1 MQHNAA
7 VDFFARATPDDT
19 EQILRE
25 LLRTEEHTVI
35 SILADLSQRR
45 AEMLIRPLA
54 KDFPW
59 LSDLP
64 RAVAAMAS
72 QATTLGLDD
81 SQEPI
86 QLKQIVTETGW
97 AHAYVRSIESGVM
110 YWRDGAV
117 CTVAGQIAKYH
128 ILMGGPDGILGFPS
142 VKTPVAVQSK
152 FKTMGMIQ
160 DFEDATVYSS
170 NLGTHTVIDEFFEI
184 YQSTGQV
191 SGWLGFPTSESEA
204 YDDARIQR
212 FEGGAI
218 LSSVHGTFPVRK
230 EITELTAGWIP
241 VSQEIDSGKSPVSE
255 RSGTVQSFRRTPA
268 AQLAIYSSEFGI
280 HPVGWKM
287 LRYYHKEG
295 GPASRLGF
303 PVAKYQTVPGKGNF
317 QVFEGGCVY
326 LPVFSGNA
334 FIVPRATVD
343 KLNKDSQLAERLGWP
358 ICEEELPNKA
368 GTFIQYFEHGIVTR
382 ESGGSEIWLHPSR

>member
-25 LLRTEEHTVI
+25 LLRTEERTVI
-35 SILADLSQRR
+35 SILTDLSPRR
-45 AEMLIRPLA
+45 AEILIRPLA

-64 RAVAAMAS
+64 RAAAAMAS
-72 QATTLGLDD
+72 HATTLGLDD
-81 SQEPI
+81 SQEPV
-86 QLKQIVTETGW
+86 QLKQAVTETGW
-97 AHAYVRSIESGVM
+97 TYAYVRSIESGVM

-117 CTVAGQIAKYH
+117 CTVTGQIAKYH
-128 ILMGGPDGILGFPS
+128 TLMGGLDGILGFPS
-142 VKTPVAVQSK
+142 VKAPVAVQSK
-152 FKTMGMIQ
+152 FKTTGMAQ

-170 NLGTHTVIDEFFEI
+170 NLGTHTVIDEFFET

-191 SGWLGFPTSESEA
+191 NGWLGFPTSESES

-218 LSSVHGTFPVRK
+218 FSSVHGIFPVRK
-230 EITELTAGWIP
+230 EITELTAGWLP
-241 VSQEIDSGKSPVSE
+241 VSQEIDSGQSPVSR

-268 AQLAIYSSEFGI
+268 AQLAIYSSEFGT

-287 LRYYHKEG
+287 LRYYQKEG
-295 GPASRLGF
+295 GPTSRLGF
-303 PVAKYQTVPGKGNF
+303 PVAKYQTVPGKGSF

-326 LPVFSGNA
+326 LSVFSGTA
-334 FIVPRATVD
+334 FIVSRATVD
-343 KLNKDSQLAERLGWP
+343 ELNKDSKLAERLGWP
-358 ICEEELPNKA
+358 ICEEEPPNKA
-368 GTFIQYFEHGIVTR
+368 GTLIQFFEHGIVTR
-382 ESGGSEIWLHPSR
+382 KSGHSEIWLHPSR